1 MIGNRKNLLT
11 LIALG
16 LYSSMFSQSEGIVG
30 SSANYSGYMSFN
42 TGEVF
47 VVFKIQNEDIVSKSI
62 EIIPKEQENLLEDV
76 DDIIVYPNPV
86 SAILNISSISGKP
99 VGEIFIFSSEG
110 KMVLNQEVVN
120 NQIDLSRLAQGTYI
134 LKTDISSSK
143 TFKIIKQ

>member
-1 MIGNRKNLLT
+1 MIGNTKKMLT

-30 SSANYSGYMSFN
+30 SSANYSGCMSYN

-47 VVFKIQNEDIVSKSI
+47 VVFKIQNEDLVSKPL
-62 EIIPKEQENLLEDV
+62 ETPPKEKENLLKDV

-86 SAILNISSISGKP
+86 SAILNISSISGKS

-110 KMVLNQEVVN
+110 KMVLNQEVIN

-134 LKTDISSSK
+134 LKTDVASPK